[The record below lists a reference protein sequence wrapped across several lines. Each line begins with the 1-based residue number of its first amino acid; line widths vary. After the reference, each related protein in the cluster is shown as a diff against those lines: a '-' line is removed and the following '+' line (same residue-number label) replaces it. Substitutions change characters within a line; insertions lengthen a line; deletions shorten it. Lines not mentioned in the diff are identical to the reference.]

1 MGGATCLGT
10 VVVVEAFVLGAVVF
24 AVGVVDRDGAVV
36 VVEAELVRP
45 LCEALCLLLLQPLV
59 TATIENAHAAARN
72 FRFMPP
78 SQKLVTPG

>member
-1 MGGATCLGT
+1 MAGATCLGT
-10 VVVVEAFVLGAVVF
+10 VVVVEAVAVGRVVF
-24 AVGVVDRDGAVV
+24 VPGVVDPDRAVV

-45 LCEALCLLLLQPLV
+45 LWEALCLLLLQPLV

>member
-10 VVVVEAFVLGAVVF
+10 VVVVEAFAVGRVVL
-24 AVGVVDRDGAVV
+24 AVGVVDPDRAVV
-36 VVEAELVRP
+36 VVEVELVRP
-45 LCEALCLLLLQPLV
+45 RYEALCLLLLHALV
-59 TATIENAHAAARN
+59 RVTIENAHAAARN